1 LITDTPH
8 PKIPAVNEKNK
19 RLIKS
24 LTFIIG
30 MNLIGVFVKTTMNFM
45 FNTYWKGA
53 DVFVKNPYAIGM
65 SFVTIAVYASNAP
78 VLYIVRSVEERW
90 LIQ

>member
-1 LITDTPH
+1 
-8 PKIPAVNEKNK
+8 
-19 RLIKS
+19 
-24 LTFIIG
+24 

-78 VLYIVRSVEERW
+78 VLYIVRSV
-90 LIQ
+90 